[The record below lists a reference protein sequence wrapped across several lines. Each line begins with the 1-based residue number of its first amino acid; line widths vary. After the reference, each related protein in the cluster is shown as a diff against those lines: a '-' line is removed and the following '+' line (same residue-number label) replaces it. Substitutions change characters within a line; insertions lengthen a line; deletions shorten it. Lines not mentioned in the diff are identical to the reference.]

1 MGGQWS
7 WSAGTAVAGK
17 QNGWDFDA
25 KAWDATFVAG
35 ALVGTTRR
43 MSISDLDRHVWDR
56 LRQQSLTQMVTFP
69 NASQLGK
76 KQGLREFMVL
86 WCGAIARGEAA
97 AREFNA
103 LWCAANASSPQRGEK
118 RVLEDTTTDDTAVA
132 VLFSDDDAAVADLF
146 MDSGSELDE

>member
-43 MSISDLDRHVWDR
+43 MSIYDLDKHEWDR
-56 LRQQSLTQMVTFP
+56 LRQQSLVQMASFH

-76 KQGLREFMVL
+76 KQGLKEFMV
-86 WCGAIARGEAA
+86 
-97 AREFNA
+97 
-103 LWCAANASSPQRGEK
+103 LWCAANASSPPRGEK
-118 RVLEDTTTDDTAVA
+118 RVLEDTTADDTAVA

-146 MDSGSELDE
+146 MDGDSELDE